1 MTNTPAP
8 TDGPGTEDVLA
19 LAAIIIEVQGGNR
32 LGAGALAEAILS
44 HPCSRWL
51 PATSEAS
58 HTVEPPGCPMPGA
71 CSCPIERSPDAG
83 LVRLLQQAEAEL
95 PAAHGLAGQIRL
107 ALDGWDIS
115 VAPPVCD
122 DNDLS
127 IVALLLWALW
137 NHQGGHSPVGQAIRK
152 YLGMGQFE
160 NMALKQVE
168 AAKKYEEQLFSAPP
182 GHQEA
187 LDTALKSLETNH
199 DLD

>member
-83 LVRLLQQAEAEL
+83 LVRLLL
-95 PAAHGLAGQIRL
+95 
-107 ALDGWDIS
+107 
-115 VAPPVCD
+115 
-122 DNDLS
+122 
-127 IVALLLWALW
+127 
-137 NHQGGHSPVGQAIRK
+137 
-152 YLGMGQFE
+152 
-160 NMALKQVE
+160 E

>member
-127 IVALLLWALW
+127 IVGSLL
-137 NHQGGHSPVGQAIRK
+137 
-152 YLGMGQFE
+152 F
-160 NMALKQVE
+160 E

>member
-1 MTNTPAP
+1 
-8 TDGPGTEDVLA
+8 
-19 LAAIIIEVQGGNR
+19 
-32 LGAGALAEAILS
+32 
-44 HPCSRWL
+44 
-51 PATSEAS
+51 
-58 HTVEPPGCPMPGA
+58 
-71 CSCPIERSPDAG
+71 
-83 LVRLLQQAEAEL
+83 LLQQAEAEL

-127 IVALLLWALW
+127 IVALLL
-137 NHQGGHSPVGQAIRK
+137 
-152 YLGMGQFE
+152 F
-160 NMALKQVE
+160 E